1 MIALQAAAEL
11 GSWAA
16 CCLAGLIGSAARRR
30 YRCHRESRVCPH
42 VHPPRQWMR
51 CSEHKHRMESAGCS
65 PLCAAAWTRCCSPAR
80 RCSPAALQCT
90 SSWGS
95 QWTASQETW
104 MCLQEKTR
112 CRCAASCSRCASLP
126 QTAPILIVCGG
137 AAQRQAGIVFA
148 GEEALPQWRQLLEV
162 RFFAAHFVAK
172 QSGAQGRIAAL
183 WTFCWRGSPAEGG
196 AHPLLLLPAVAAV
209 TVPWHPC
216 KPHKVCRCSL
226 LTQCRGRAAASA
238 PSSSTSVAE
247 QLKSI

>member
-1 MIALQAAAEL
+1 MQAAAEL

-95 QWTASQETW
+95 QWTASQE
-104 MCLQEKTR
+104 
-112 CRCAASCSRCASLP
+112 SLD
-126 QTAPILIVCGG
+126 
-137 AAQRQAGIVFA
+137 VFA
-148 GEEALPQWRQLLEV
+148 GEDALPLCRQLLEV
-162 RFFAAHFVAK
+162 RFFATNCSHLDCVRWCSAAASWNCVCRRRSAAAVAPAAG
-172 QSGAQGRIAAL
+172 GAL
-183 WTFCWRGSPAEGG
+183 LCCTFCCKTVGCAGQNSSIVDI
-196 AHPLLLLPAVAAV
+196 LLARQ
-209 TVPWHPC
+209 PC
-216 KPHKVCRCSL
+216 RRRCAS
-226 LTQCRGRAAASA
+226 ASA
-238 PSSSTSVAE
+238 PSSCCCRHGAMASMQTAQSVPLLPSHTMQGAGCRFRPF
-247 QLKSI
+247 QLHLSC

>member
-1 MIALQAAAEL
+1 MF
-11 GSWAA
+11 
-16 CCLAGLIGSAARRR
+16 
-30 YRCHRESRVCPH
+30 
-42 VHPPRQWMR
+42 
-51 CSEHKHRMESAGCS
+51 S
-65 PLCAAAWTRCCSPAR
+65 PLR
-80 RCSPAALQCT
+80 RSVDALLQ
-90 SSWGS
+90 SSE
-95 QWTASQETW
+95 A
-104 MCLQEKTR
+104 LL
-112 CRCAASCSRCASLP
+112 A
-126 QTAPILIVCGG
+126 GG
-137 AAQRQAGIVFA
+137 AAVHIFMGQPVDGFSGDLDVFA
-148 GEEALPQWRQLLEV
+148 GEDALPLCRQLLEV

>member
-1 MIALQAAAEL
+1 VQLVAATAVTESLECAPTCTPRGSGCAVVSTSTEWNLPDVLPSAPQRGRAAAVQR
-11 GSWAA
+11 G
-16 CCLAGLIGSAARRR
+16 AARRR
-30 YRCHRESRVCPH
+30 
-42 VHPPRQWMR
+42 R
-51 CSEHKHRMESAGCS
+51 CSAHLHG
-65 PLCAAAWTRCCSPAR
+65 AASGRLLR
-80 RCSPAALQCT
+80 RA
-90 SSWGS
+90 
-95 QWTASQETW
+95 W